1 MRGIS
6 EAKFPKLA
14 MEDPTAL
21 GGTSLGCV
29 DVKDCD
35 PKQSKFPVVSPEEC
49 CCPYLVKIVEEWPR
63 WR

>member
-49 CCPYLVKIVEEWPR
+49 C
-63 WR
+63 